1 MTTRRRFLSH
11 SAEAT
16 RALGAAL
23 ASRAPAGLLIRLE
36 GDLGAGKTTFSQGFA
51 RGLGVGEPVTSPSFT
66 LVREYAAARGEEP
79 GIGLA
84 HMDFYRLTD
93 AAAVRDLGLDDY
105 LAGDDVV
112 IVEWPERAAAG
123 LPARGLRIRL
133 ERLPMPDPEADP
145 ALAEALARTG
155 GASDEPRRID
165 IEALDAQGLMLLEHL
180 TLQLPGLLTLE
191 GVAAAGLAPD
201 ASDAHA

>member
-1 MTTRRRFLSH
+1 
-11 SAEAT
+11 
-16 RALGAAL
+16 
-23 ASRAPAGLLIRLE
+23 
-36 GDLGAGKTTFSQGFA
+36 
-51 RGLGVGEPVTSPSFT
+51 
-66 LVREYAAARGEEP
+66 
-79 GIGLA
+79 
-84 HMDFYRLTD
+84 
-93 AAAVRDLGLDDY
+93 
-105 LAGDDVV
+105 
-112 IVEWPERAAAG
+112 
-123 LPARGLRIRL
+123 
-133 ERLPMPDPEADP
+133 MPDPEADP